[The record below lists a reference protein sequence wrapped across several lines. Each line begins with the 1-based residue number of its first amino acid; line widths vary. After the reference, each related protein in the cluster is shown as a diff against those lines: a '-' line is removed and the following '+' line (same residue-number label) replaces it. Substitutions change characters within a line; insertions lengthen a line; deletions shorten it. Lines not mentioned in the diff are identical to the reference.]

1 MPKNSPYPN
10 PNKTGIEAS
19 GLNQSGLR
27 GGLKTH
33 GLGPVSAIPDSV
45 ENQYPAED
53 FESPWPDQ
61 VGDADMSV
69 TGLSKTTLNGS
80 DVVTADGQDD
90 HGVSDILDLGGQ
102 QTWGFAMT
110 FATSVSGDDFPQI
123 IGISDTSFDNSLSI
137 IIRDTGVISYQWT
150 INDNQTRV
158 TSSDAVNDGEL
169 KSIIINKNGDAA
181 DDIEIYVEDMT
192 TDESSISSDANLDSS
207 NWPLDD
213 SYGIYARRVTDGT
226 VDQNIAADAGVFEFS
241 NQPYSQSEREDFIS
255 RRPEV

>member
-1 MPKNSPYPN
+1 MPPIRKGDGTAVAPKGISQVR
-10 PNKTGIEAS
+10 TGDGRIFFD
-19 GLNQSGLR
+19 
-27 GGLKTH
+27 
-33 GLGPVSAIPDSV
+33 GPAIPDSV

-53 FESPWPDQ
+53 FASPWPDQ

-90 HGVSDILDLGGQ
+90 HGVADILDLGGQ

-110 FATSVSGDDFPQI
+110 FATSVSGDDFPRI
-123 IGISDTSFDNSLSI
+123 IGISDTSFDNSCQI
-137 IIRDTGVISYQWT
+137 VIRDTGVISFEWR
-150 INDNQTRV
+150 INNNRIRV

-169 KSIIINKNGDAA
+169 KSIIINKNGDGA
-181 DDIEIYVEDMT
+181 DDIEVYVEDMT
-192 TDESSISSDANLDSS
+192 TDQSNIGLDDNLDSS

-213 SYGIYARRVTDGT
+213 SYGIYARRLTDGT
-226 VDQNIAADAGVFEFS
+226 VDNNIAGDAGVFEFANEPLS
-241 NQPYSQSEREDFIS
+241 ESEREDFIE